1 MTVYSGPVFD
11 MAVNQ
16 FGVIANHLEIPMDER
31 DRILMPKRA
40 ITVSCP
46 IHRDDGTVAVF
57 EGYRVQHH
65 LTLGPTKGGTRF
77 APSVDIGEVAALA
90 IWMSWKCALVG
101 LPYGGA
107 KGGVN
112 VDLSTISKRE
122 LEALSRRYMQE
133 MIPFVG
139 PHTDVMAPDMGTNEQ
154 VMAWFMDTY
163 SMYQGRT
170 VTEIVTGKPVSS
182 GGTLGRREATGRGVA
197 YLARRVLK
205 ELSINPG
212 TATAVIQGFG
222 NVGSYAALELHQYG
236 LKVIAV
242 SDHTGAL
249 HDPAGLDI
257 PALMRH
263 AGTHGSIAGF
273 SNQLAF
279 DPEQILT
286 LPCDVLVPAAMER
299 VIDAKVAENLKC
311 RVLAEGANGPTTPDA
326 DLVLEKRQGEVFL
339 IPDILCNSGGVV
351 VSYFEWVQD
360 LQQLFWEEEEVTRR
374 EYAILDRAFDTMV
387 TAGQGGQDP
396 ASDRGDGDR
405 RGEGPRRQEHARP
418 VPVITGLDHVVVL
431 TGDINAASAA
441 YQTLFARAPAWQ
453 YSGDGADRVLFTL
466 DNTTLELVAPSG
478 EGANADRI
486 RAVLAAQGEGL
497 ASICFRTSDIA
508 RMHRRLDRLTLKPDA
523 HCRGRK
529 PRRDL
534 GRDAVME
541 AHARGNG
548 GHARHPPVLPRTR
561 QGAAAV
567 GANHDRIDHGDGPCR
582 GLDVGPRAGRRPL
595 WRAARPRH
603 GARSLAP
610 GLGPADVLP
619 LRRPHCR
626 GHAPAGQGDGYVAGP
641 AARPVLA
648 RLRHRRHPCAAGC
661 RPASTSRK
669 SAPAAS
675 RGRGS

>member
-16 FGVIANHLEIPMDER
+16 FGVIANHLSIPMDER
-31 DRILMPKRA
+31 DRLLLPKRA
-40 ITVSCP
+40 ITISCP

-107 KGGVN
+107 KGGVR
-112 VDLSTISKRE
+112 VDLSTISKHE

-197 YLARRVLK
+197 HLAKRVMR
-205 ELSINPG
+205 ELAIDPNN
-212 TATAVIQGFG
+212 ATAVIQGFG
-222 NVGSYAALELHQYG
+222 NVGSYAALELHQFG
-236 LKVIAV
+236 LKVIAI

-249 HDPAGLDI
+249 YDKNGLDI

-263 AGTHGSIAGF
+263 AGAARQHRRLFQRAALRSGSNPHAALRCAG
-273 SNQLAF
+273 AGG
-279 DPEQILT
+279 DGARDR
-286 LPCDVLVPAAMER
+286 CA
-299 VIDAKVAENLKC
+299 VAENLKC

-326 DLVLEKRQGEVFL
+326 DLVLEKRQDEIFL

-374 EYAILDRAFDTMV
+374 EYHILDRAFDQMV
-387 TAGQGGQDP
+387 MRSKADNVTHRTAAMAIGVEKV
-396 ASDRGDGDR
+396 R
-405 RGEGPRRQEHARP
+405 
-418 VPVITGLDHVVVL
+418 
-431 TGDINAASAA
+431 AAK
-441 YQTLFARAPAWQ
+441 
-453 YSGDGADRVLFTL
+453 
-466 DNTTLELVAPSG
+466 NT
-478 EGANADRI
+478 
-486 RAVLAAQGEGL
+486 
-497 ASICFRTSDIA
+497 
-508 RMHRRLDRLTLKPDA
+508 
-523 HCRGRK
+523 
-529 PRRDL
+529 
-534 GRDAVME
+534 
-541 AHARGNG
+541 
-548 GHARHPPVLPRTR
+548 
-561 QGAAAV
+561 
-567 GANHDRIDHGDGPCR
+567 R
-582 GLDVGPRAGRRPL
+582 GLFP
-595 WRAARPRH
+595 
-603 GARSLAP
+603 
-610 GLGPADVLP
+610 
-619 LRRPHCR
+619 
-626 GHAPAGQGDGYVAGP
+626 
-641 AARPVLA
+641 
-648 RLRHRRHPCAAGC
+648 
-661 RPASTSRK
+661 
-669 SAPAAS
+669 
-675 RGRGS
+675 